1 MFETTM
7 TLSTTLGDLLVTAEV
22 ERGHYTIGTVRR
34 PDGSPVAVT
43 LDVLEEI
50 EMSIAFTA
58 QCARYDALFFAADT
72 PELLAYHA

>member
-1 MFETTM
+1 M

-34 PDGSPVAVT
+34 PDGSPVVCT

-50 EMSIAFTA
+50 EMSIAFEA
-58 QCARYDALFFAADT
+58 QCARFDSLFFAADDAV
-72 PELLAYHA
+72 LVHYHA